1 LLVYL
6 GEVMQDTIQWLQSYL
21 VMQYQHER
29 NTRWSEQCNID
40 ALFLC
45 RVLNSYHMY
54 AAVRCGWGAN
64 LGGLAAHVIK
74 VVVKGCSL

>member
-1 LLVYL
+1 MVAVVPGHAIPAL
-6 GEVMQDTIQWLQSYL
+6 
-21 VMQYQHER
+21 
-29 NTRWSEQCNID
+29 WSEQCNID

-45 RVLNSYHMY
+45 RALNSYHMY

-74 VVVKGCSL
+74 VVMKGCSL